1 MYKRQAVVGTVDL
14 KLPNVPFI
22 SVDEFVVGDGMA
34 RLSEMIQGQAE
45 TVCET
50 KDEAVMDEKLLTGTL
65 EQLLYFLNPKKMA
78 GQAMECLKESVRALH
93 MEVTRELAVRYVI
106 HLCCMLAVSYT
117 HLITT
122 YLRGILYSIEALV

>member
-1 MYKRQAVVGTVDL
+1 MIPAEQQSRFKIRCMDFEGMDAVKEAEGQEDLSGADAVVGTVDL

-78 GQAMECLKESVRALH
+78 GQAMES
-93 MEVTRELAVRYVI
+93 
-106 HLCCMLAVSYT
+106 
-117 HLITT
+117 
-122 YLRGILYSIEALV
+122 